1 MVGYPTLNTNGTAD
15 FALGAILMR
24 NAYQKWIPALPV
36 LILGYVL
43 SLSSQFQFWLLRAS
57 WRKCQQSFKCSC
69 SFHAEGKHSWFVS
82 VSVNKVSRNNKPLP
96 IRLSFHFRIV
106 HIK

>member
-36 LILGYVL
+36 LILGYIL
-43 SLSSQFQFWLLRAS
+43 SLSSQFQF
-57 WRKCQQSFKCSC
+57 
-69 SFHAEGKHSWFVS
+69 
-82 VSVNKVSRNNKPLP
+82 
-96 IRLSFHFRIV
+96 
-106 HIK
+106 